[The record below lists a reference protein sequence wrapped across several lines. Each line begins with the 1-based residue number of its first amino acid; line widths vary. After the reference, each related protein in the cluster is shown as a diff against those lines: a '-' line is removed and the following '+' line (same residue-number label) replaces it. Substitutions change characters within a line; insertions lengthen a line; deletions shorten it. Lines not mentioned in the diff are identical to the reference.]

1 MRLTST
7 GLGIGTSS
15 PSYKLDVL
23 SSGTA
28 NNAAGS
34 PSARIV
40 GTNQTVTSESAVL
53 SVQSNSDMAVDTGG
67 SVNFGG
73 RGTTS
78 STASISYGHIA
89 GRKENGT
96 SGNFAGYLQFGT
108 SDSGSDITE
117 RARIDSSGNLLVGT
131 TTAGGTGLTVQKS
144 GAGNPTGYFYN
155 TSNSASGDQCG
166 YFALGA
172 NANNTSS
179 YMIICAQ
186 PGTRNVM
193 YVYGN
198 GNIVNVNNSYGTLSD
213 VKLKENIV
221 DATPKLDDVMR
232 LKVRNF
238 NLKSDPSHKQIGFVA
253 QELEQVFPAMIDES
267 PDLGEDGQE
276 LETKT
281 KSVKTSVLVP
291 ILVKAIQELKAEF
304 DAYKASHP

>member
-1 MRLTST
+1 
-7 GLGIGTSS
+7 
-15 PSYKLDVL
+15 
-23 SSGTA
+23 
-28 NNAAGS
+28 
-34 PSARIV
+34 
-40 GTNQTVTSESAVL
+40 
-53 SVQSNSDMAVDTGG
+53 
-67 SVNFGG
+67 
-73 RGTTS
+73 
-78 STASISYGHIA
+78 
-89 GRKENGT
+89 
-96 SGNFAGYLQFGT
+96 
-108 SDSGSDITE
+108 
-117 RARIDSSGNLLVGT
+117 VGT

-144 GAGNPTGYFYN
+144 GASNPTGYFYN